1 MGLWLAG
8 KVTSATADS
17 WLRKLKA
24 PPSKTAGFAQTL
36 SAELSSTVPERRNVS
51 LLKRFFDGIG
61 ECYGSKSILEEGVD
75 VTLVEDR
82 VGDLYLEE
90 QGRRLLP
97 TGEAPVHI
105 LDDFNEDSPENRS
118 FLIRTCD
125 PS

>member
-1 MGLWLAG
+1 
-8 KVTSATADS
+8 
-17 WLRKLKA
+17 
-24 PPSKTAGFAQTL
+24 
-36 SAELSSTVPERRNVS
+36 
-51 LLKRFFDGIG
+51 LLKLYLLNSVPLYRKGETFRFFDGIG